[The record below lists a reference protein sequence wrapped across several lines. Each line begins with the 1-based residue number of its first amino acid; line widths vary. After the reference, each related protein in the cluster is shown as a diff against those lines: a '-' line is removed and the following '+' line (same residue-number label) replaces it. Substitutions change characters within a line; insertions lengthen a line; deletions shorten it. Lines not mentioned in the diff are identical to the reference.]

1 MENGVGPQ
9 RGPGPGDA
17 SIADLVKAM
26 SEHTSHLV
34 RDEVRLATME
44 LKEKGKK
51 AGMGIGMFGGAGV
64 VALFGVGALIAGLI
78 MLLAQAMDAWG
89 AALVVAG
96 ALFALA
102 AVLALVGKKEVTQ
115 AIPPAPEEA
124 IGSIKTD
131 IDVVKEKVHR

>member
-1 MENGVGPQ
+1 MENGIGAQ
-9 RGPGPGDA
+9 RGPDPRDQT
-17 SIADLVKAM
+17 IAELVKAM

-34 RDEVRLATME
+34 RDEVKLATME

-51 AGMGIGMFGGAGV
+51 AGVGVGMFGGAGL
-64 VALFGVGALIAGLI
+64 VALYGVAALVAAMI
-78 MLLAQAMDAWG
+78 MLLGQAMEAWG

-102 AVLALVGKKEVTQ
+102 AVLALVGKKEVSQ

-124 IGSIKTD
+124 IGSVKTD
-131 IDVVKEKVHR
+131 IDVVKEKVSR